1 MKALEIGNLNSIF
14 ILIIVIMIGPPI
26 ILTLIG
32 FGVKKNNPNA
42 AKVLFILAAIYLLVG
57 LGICGSLMIH

>member
-1 MKALEIGNLNSIF
+1 MKALEIGNLNIIF
-14 ILIIVIMIGPPI
+14 ILIIAIMFGPPI
-26 ILTLIG
+26 VLALIG

-57 LGICGSLMIH
+57 LGICGSLMI

>member
-26 ILTLIG
+26 VLTLIG
-32 FGVKKNNPNA
+32 FGVKKNNPRA
-42 AKVLFILAAIYLLVG
+42 AKVLFILAAVYLLVG
-57 LGICGSLMIH
+57 LGICGSLMI

>member
-26 ILTLIG
+26 VLTLIG

>member
-1 MKALEIGNLNSIF
+1 MKALEIGNLDGLF
-14 ILIIVIMIGPPI
+14 ILIITIMFGPPI
-26 ILTLIG
+26 VLALIG

-57 LGICGSLMIH
+57 LGICGSLMI

>member
-26 ILTLIG
+26 VLALIG
-32 FGVKKNNPNA
+32 FGVKKNNPRA
-42 AKVLFILAAIYLLVG
+42 AKVLFILAAVYLLVG
-57 LGICGSLMIH
+57 LGICGSLMI

>member
-26 ILTLIG
+26 VLTLIG

-57 LGICGSLMIH
+57 LGICGSLMI

>member
-14 ILIIVIMIGPPI
+14 ILIIVIMFGPPI
-26 ILTLIG
+26 VLALIG

-57 LGICGSLMIH
+57 LGICGSLMI

>member
-26 ILTLIG
+26 VLALIG
-32 FGVKKNNPNA
+32 FGVKKNNPRA
-42 AKVLFILAAIYLLVG
+42 AKILFILAAVYLLVG
-57 LGICGSLMIH
+57 LGICGSLMI